1 MDQRIQDVGEA
12 GMGAGAAA
20 RLAKLRER
28 LAKGDVLGLHFAA
41 NVFVAT
47 IILWLILRTGANTN
61 PIWAIASMIATSEPQ
76 IEQSLLNF
84 RARIVNTLLGCV
96 TGMLFLVIGGS
107 SEWKLPVALAVTV
120 LLSSYVVRI
129 KTMHRTAPITAALII
144 ASGLADH
151 TKLTGV
157 ETGLRRA
164 GEVLLGCL
172 IGLIV
177 AWLMSRVW
185 PVPTPAKGDVT
196 QATP

>member
-1 MDQRIQDVGEA
+1 MSAGEA
-12 GMGAGAAA
+12 TPGASIWG
-20 RLAKLRER
+20 RFV
-28 LAKGDVLGLHFAA
+28 KGDVLGLHFAA

-47 IILWLILRTGANTN
+47 IVLWLILRTGANTN

-76 IEQSLLNF
+76 LEQSLLNF
-84 RARIVNTLLGCV
+84 RARVVNTLLGCV

-177 AWLMSRVW
+177 AWVMSRVW
-185 PVPTPAKGDVT
+185 PVPTPAKGEVT
-196 QATP
+196 PATP